1 MERFLC
7 HSSLPVFSK
16 KQKAVRLKI
25 KNTFLHSYCSSICNS
40 KQTLCFGTFTCHY
53 LQHESFLI
61 PTFKQSWKYSQ
72 ALAVSMFDIDF
83 RFFLIISAG
92 YTASD
97 HQLSICLL
105 KRQLKE
111 TWHISGMSV
120 TPIQIRLVFRINF
133 IYGHAEFGKLLLAKH
148 ILVSRKLAKKKH
160 FLKIIL
166 NWSNCSAWSSIK

>member
-1 MERFLC
+1 
-7 HSSLPVFSK
+7 
-16 KQKAVRLKI
+16 
-25 KNTFLHSYCSSICNS
+25 
-40 KQTLCFGTFTCHY
+40 
-53 LQHESFLI
+53 
-61 PTFKQSWKYSQ
+61 
-72 ALAVSMFDIDF
+72 MFDIDF

-160 FLKIIL
+160 FWRLFLIGQI
-166 NWSNCSAWSSIK
+166 AQPDQASSSKTASFIWTMN

>member
-1 MERFLC
+1 MHQIILYSDNEIIHSSLDDIYIYIQWYLVKIKVMLILWGSFSIRFESVSSELNMTKLNYILLNQCTNLERFLC

-83 RFFLIISAG
+83 RFF
-92 YTASD
+92 
-97 HQLSICLL
+97 
-105 KRQLKE
+105 
-111 TWHISGMSV
+111 
-120 TPIQIRLVFRINF
+120 
-133 IYGHAEFGKLLLAKH
+133 
-148 ILVSRKLAKKKH
+148 
-160 FLKIIL
+160 
-166 NWSNCSAWSSIK
+166 